1 MPNSI
6 LSPAFIGHLLA
17 AILALGFLITLALFL
32 RERRNLQKLLK
43 DNSFESVR
51 RKNAAI
57 LAEALEK
64 AQNVVEKSRL
74 SVDKFENYFQGQF
87 NSQAEKAQQAL
98 DKHLETIRSQSERA
112 ELLSA
117 SYTKEKANGILER
130 FEKNLES
137 FLTQAE
143 AKSTQSLESEL
154 AAVRQTIETYKKQQ
168 LSLVDENI
176 VAMLEKTLG
185 LVLAKKI
192 SLKDQLD
199 LVYEA
204 LEKAKVEKFI
214 L

>member
-1 MPNSI
+1 
-6 LSPAFIGHLLA
+6 
-17 AILALGFLITLALFL
+17 
-32 RERRNLQKLLK
+32 
-43 DNSFESVR
+43 
-51 RKNAAI
+51 
-57 LAEALEK
+57 
-64 AQNVVEKSRL
+64 
-74 SVDKFENYFQGQF
+74 
-87 NSQAEKAQQAL
+87 
-98 DKHLETIRSQSERA
+98 
-112 ELLSA
+112 LSA